1 MESVPLYLLDSE
13 GSNSFASAVG
23 ANARARRHIVLLQAI
38 LRRFSLSQRPAV
50 LHQDF
55 A

>member
-1 MESVPLYLLDSE
+1 MVLLYLLDSE
-13 GSNSFASAVG
+13 GSDSFAPAVR
-23 ANARARRHIVLLQAI
+23 ANARARRHIVLLQAV

-50 LHQDF
+50 LHQGF